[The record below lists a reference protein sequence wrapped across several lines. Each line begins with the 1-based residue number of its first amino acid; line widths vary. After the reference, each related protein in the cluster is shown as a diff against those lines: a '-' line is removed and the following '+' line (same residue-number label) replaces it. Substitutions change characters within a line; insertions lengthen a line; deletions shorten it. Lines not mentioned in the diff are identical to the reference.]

1 MSETIAIDGFG
12 PIPVQR
18 PTAVAEAG
26 EWIRQMAA
34 TKRAVYPIGGR
45 TALGI
50 GLPPNKPG
58 SALDLRS
65 LNALIDYPDADMTVT
80 VQAGMTVTTLQSL
93 LAKEKQWL
101 PVDLARP
108 HEATL
113 GGAVAVNA
121 SGPHRLGYGTLR
133 DYLIGISFLTDTGEE
148 VKGGGRVVKNV
159 AGYDLMKLHLGALG
173 TLGVI
178 TQLTFKVKPIPEE
191 RAIVMFG
198 TTSEKLD
205 SVLDTLHSSN
215 GRPIAVD
222 VLNAAAAKLL
232 GLDNGSQWTVVVG
245 FEEKAVTVKW
255 QIETAMKDLG
265 VNVAVRT
272 GNDAVAVWST
282 LTAFPCRSE
291 SRFIAKASVLPSQV
305 SRTMLAWKGNDDSIH
320 AHALSGI
327 VWIHSDVERGRNGS
341 VCTQAPTTW
350 KSSESFWGTPDSEW
364 SLKTRIKRTLDPGD
378 LFNPGRMFA

>member
-1 MSETIAIDGFG
+1 MSESITIDGFG
-12 PIPVQR
+12 PIPIHR
-18 PTAVAEAG
+18 PTTVGEAG
-26 EWIRQMAA
+26 EWVRQMAA
-34 TKRAVYPIGGR
+34 TKRAVYPFGGR
-45 TALGI
+45 TALGN
-50 GLPPNKPG
+50 GLPPSMPG

-65 LNALIDYPDADMTVT
+65 LNALIDYPAADMTVT

-93 LAKEKQWL
+93 LAKGKQWL

-113 GGAVAVNA
+113 GGAVAINA

-133 DYLIGISFLTDTGEE
+133 DYLIGISFLTDGGEE

-191 RAIVMFG
+191 RAVVMFG
-198 TTSEKLD
+198 TTSEKLAT
-205 SVLDTLHSSN
+205 VLDTLHASN

-232 GLDNGSQWTVVVG
+232 GLDNGSPWTVVVG

-291 SRFIAKASVLPSQV
+291 SRFVVKASVLPSHV
-305 SRTMLAWKGNDDSIH
+305 SRTMTALKGNDDLIH

-327 VWIHSDVERGRNGS
+327 VWIHSDDDSGQIGS
-341 VCTQAPTTW
+341 VCTQAPPAW
-350 KSSESFWGTPDSEW
+350 KTSERVWGTPGSEW
-364 SLKTRIKRTLDPGD
+364 ALKTRIKRTLDPGD
-378 LFNPGRMFA
+378 VFNPGRMFA